1 MNKKKKIIICSL
13 LGVILIAG
21 AWLGIDYKMYC
32 KTYFPN
38 NTIINKVDCSG
49 MTVEMAKKALTKT
62 WNDHEFVITTE
73 DEELAELEHIDF
85 TYDIDAS
92 LQEIRDNGYKFPLY
106 VLLCKKNADLTI
118 PMVPAELTTSFEE
131 EIAELPIYEQEN
143 EVKTENAYVDMSN
156 NAFDIVPEVYG
167 NNIDAELVKS
177 TVLKNISKG
186 VWTLEYK
193 EENFYEQPTVK
204 KDTPE
209 LLDEQAY
216 CKKYLAHEITY
227 LFGSN
232 SYTVTPVEMNEMLT
246 ADTEGKITIHQ
257 DKVAEVV
264 ANLAKTYDTVDT
276 DRLFSSTSRGKVMVY
291 GGTYGY
297 AIDQAGEAKQL
308 TADLEGLKDV
318 SREPVYAQE
327 GYGWENNGFG
337 STYVEVDLSTQN
349 LFYYQNGKQMMAC
362 PIVSGMMT
370 KNYGTVTGAF
380 QIVYMDKDVTLK
392 GGSKKKKTYYESHV
406 DYWMPFYGDY
416 GLHDA
421 NWRSK
426 FGGKIYY
433 ANGSHG
439 CINMPPASAAQ
450 LYNYVS
456 PGTPVIVFY

>member
-1 MNKKKKIIICSL
+1 MNKKNKIIVCVL
-13 LGVILIAG
+13 LGIILVAG
-21 AWLGIDYKMYC
+21 VWLGIDYKMYC

-38 NTIINKVDCSG
+38 NTVINNIDCSG

-62 WNDHEFVITTE
+62 WNDNEFVITMD
-73 DEELAELEHIDF
+73 DEELAVLEDLNF

-92 LQEIRDNGYKFPLY
+92 LQEIRDKGYKFPLY
-106 VLLCKKNADLTI
+106 VLFCKKNADLTV
-118 PMVPAELTTSFEE
+118 PMVPAELTASFEE

-156 NAFDIVPEVYG
+156 NAFNIVPEVYG

-177 TVLKNISKG
+177 TILKDISKG

-193 EENFYEQPTVK
+193 EESFYEQPTVK
-204 KDTPE
+204 TDTPE

-227 LFGSN
+227 LFGSD
-232 SYTVTPVEMNEMLT
+232 SYTVTPEEMNKMLT
-246 ADTEGKITIHQ
+246 ADAEGKITIHQ
-257 DKVAEVV
+257 DKVEEVV
-264 ANLAKTYDTVDT
+264 AKLAGTYDTVGA
-276 DRLFSSTSRGKVMVY
+276 DRLFPSTSRGNVMVY

-308 TADLEGLKDV
+308 AADLEGLKDV

-327 GYGWENNGFG
+327 GLGWENNGFG
-337 STYVEVDLSTQN
+337 NTYVEVDLSLQKA
-349 LFYYQNGKQMMAC
+349 FYYQDGKQMMSC
-362 PIVSGMMT
+362 PIVSGMIT
-370 KNYGTVTGAF
+370 QNYGTVTGAF
-380 QIVYMDKDVTLK
+380 QIVYMAQDVTLK

-421 NWRSK
+421 NWRST
-426 FGGKIYY
+426 FGGSIYY

-439 CINMPPASAAQ
+439 CVNMPPASAAQ

-456 PGTPVIVFY
+456 PGTPVILFY